1 MVVMIN
7 STTPIIT
14 DYKVFPV
21 AGYDSMLLT
30 LSGAHSPFFT
40 RNIVI
45 MKDSSG
51 NTGIGEVHGGEHN
64 RKALESYRPFLIGR
78 HIGEWKG
85 IVKSIKRNNYAP
97 GEALGSG
104 GSNIIQGF
112 DLKNFVRD
120 VVHTETAVECALLDL
135 VGKFMGVPLAALLG
149 DGIQRE
155 KVPFLG
161 YLFYVADGSKTDLPY
176 LHENES
182 KDSWYRMRRQPA
194 LTTDAIVEQAQA
206 AHAKYGFR
214 DFKLKG
220 GVFRGEDEMNTV
232 KALKRAFPEGR
243 INIDPNG
250 AWSLDEAIGL
260 CKDMH
265 GVMTYVEDPC
275 GPEKG
280 FSGREIMAEFK
291 RATGFQ
297 VATNMIATDWRQL
310 RHSLVLGSIDIPLAD
325 PHFWTMEGSVMVAQL
340 CSEWGLTWGSH
351 SNNHFDI
358 SLAVF
363 AHVAAAAPGEIN
375 AVDTH
380 FIWQDGQ
387 YLCKDPMPIED
398 GQVALRLDR
407 PGLGVEIDMD
417 AVEKATALY
426 AKLPSGD
433 RDDAVAMQYL
443 IPGWKFNSKKPCMV
457 R

>member
-1 MVVMIN
+1 MN
-7 STTPIIT
+7 KTPVIVE
-14 DYKVFPV
+14 YRVYPV

-40 RNIVI
+40 RNIVV
-45 MKDSSG
+45 MGDSSG
-51 NTGIGEVHGGEHN
+51 NTGIGEVHGGEHI
-64 RKALESYRPFLIGR
+64 RKALESYRPFLIGKP
-78 HIGEWKG
+78 IGEWKG
-85 IVKSIKRNNYAP
+85 LVNSIKRGNYEP
-97 GEALGSG
+97 GEE
-104 GSNIIQGF
+104 NRKKFQDF
-112 DLKNFVRD
+112 DLKNFIRD
-120 VVHTETAVECALLDL
+120 VVHAETAVECALLDL
-135 VGKFMGVPLAALLG
+135 LGKFLGVPLAALLG
-149 DGIQRE
+149 DGIQRTSI
-155 KVPFLG
+155 PFLG
-161 YLFYVADGSKTDLPY
+161 YLFYIADGSKTDLPY
-176 LHENES
+176 LHEES
-182 KDSWYRMRRQPA
+182 STDPWYRLRRQPA
-194 LTTDAIVEQAQA
+194 LSAEAIVEQAQA
-206 AHAKYGFR
+206 AQERYGFK

-220 GVFRGEDEMNTV
+220 GVFKGEEEMKAV
-232 KALKRAFPEGR
+232 CALKKAFPEGR

-250 AWSLDEAIGL
+250 AWSLAEAIDL
-260 CKDMH
+260 CKGMH

-275 GPEKG
+275 GAERG
-280 FSGREIMAEFK
+280 FSGREVMAEFK

-325 PHFWTMEGSVMVAQL
+325 PHFWTMSGSVTVAQL

-363 AHVAAAAPGEIN
+363 AHVAAAAPGMIN

-387 YLCKDPMPIED
+387 YLSKDPMLIEN
-398 GQVALRLDR
+398 GQISLRLDR
-407 PGLGVEIDMD
+407 PGLGIEIDIE
-417 AVEKATALY
+417 AVEKAAELY
-426 AKLPSGD
+426 NKLPSGD

-443 IPGWKFNSKKPCMV
+443 IPGWKFDNKKPCMV